1 MSMNNENLAPR
12 WELGDAITI
21 RLPEPEDTDDTDPD
35 DTEASGPE
43 DPAAVDEVGDPD
55 ADEPAP

>member
-21 RLPEPEDTDDTDPD
+21 RVPADDETDRTDGD
-35 DTEASGPE
+35 DGDDLDDDGPQ
-43 DPAAVDEVGDPD
+43 P
-55 ADEPAP
+55 

>member
-21 RLPEPEDTDDTDPD
+21 RLDPD
-35 DTEASGPE
+35 DAATTDAEAADPE
-43 DPAAVDEVGDPD
+43 DVKDAGAA
-55 ADEPAP
+55 EP

>member
-21 RLPEPEDTDDTDPD
+21 RLDPDELEPEPDTADTADAESAD
-35 DTEASGPE
+35 ASGDPE
-43 DPAAVDEVGDPD
+43 P
-55 ADEPAP
+55 